1 MDVAPASR
9 PMRLLRFE
17 PAGLVRVTAVPAF
30 AVRHVLP
37 ALTEK
42 YPKIQVKLFCS
53 NRPLDLCK

>member
-1 MDVAPASR
+1 
-9 PMRLLRFE
+9 MRLLRFE